1 MPVSS
6 LVSAPRH
13 YAPDSACWATL
24 VLAHGAGAGQQHAFM
39 VQTAA
44 ALAAQGVA
52 VTTFDFPYMAEG
64 RRLPDRMPRLISA
77 FVEIAGAVRQAHP
90 TLPLFVGGKS
100 LGGRVATHMAADPP
114 AALATLA
121 GVVAL
126 GYPLRPPSAR
136 RPQDRTAHLP
146 YLTAPLLLVQGM
158 RDEFG
163 GPDSVTAALDA
174 AGVSRSTVIPVAD
187 ADHSFRVP
195 ARSTSAQHES
205 DLFWQQAVLTWMRA
219 QVVRP

>member
-1 MPVSS
+1 
-6 LVSAPRH
+6 
-13 YAPDSACWATL
+13 
-24 VLAHGAGAGQQHAFM
+24 M

-52 VTTFDFPYMAEG
+52 VTLFDFPYMAEG

-77 FVEIAGAVRQAHP
+77 FVDVAGAVHEARQS
-90 TLPLFVGGKS
+90 LPLFAGGKS
-100 LGGRVATHMAADPP
+100 LGGRVATHVAADLH
-114 AALATLA
+114 AALPSLA

-136 RPQDRTAHLP
+136 RPQDRTSHLP
-146 YLTAPLLLVQGM
+146 HLTAPLLIVQGT
-158 RDEFG
+158 RDAFG
-163 GPDSVTAALDA
+163 GPDSVAAALTE

-195 ARSTSAQHES
+195 VRSTRTQDES
-205 DLFWQQAVLTWMRA
+205 DAVWQQAVVAWMRA
-219 QVVRP
+219 HAVRP